1 MRLSNLTPLNVFV
14 RGYKSRTLSKRVA
27 QPGKGKTVVAG
38 RKPARPSRFLPKSAP
53 APTQPT
59 TLDMG
64 KFASLKGVPAVE
76 RKTHRNL
83 LEKVTD
89 FGQLRISSEIRDN
102 MLGNLLQETSVP
114 TPVQKVAIKS
124 LRAQRKNEFGF
135 KSWLLAAETGSGKTL
150 AYLLP
155 ILSQLSESP
164 QDVKEAPQVRSIVLV
179 PTLELVSQ
187 VASQA
192 SAIAPNLRI
201 LPVDVNSRASRLAK
215 RITKG
220 ADLIIATPDKIN
232 ALAEHEPVLAERAL
246 ADCRYVVVDE
256 ADSLMNE
263 SFSSTTLKVLKRCP
277 QLIDAIFV
285 TATIPSH
292 FDKVLREAFPETIR
306 LVTPSIHRL
315 PRHIE
320 FRVIEVFRPPY
331 RDNKELALQQA
342 LYSIYHDNAEPNLQ
356 KRVMVFVN
364 KKASVK
370 PLVNMLNSAGYPTVG
385 LDGTLP
391 PNERAEL
398 LEAFV
403 NPPKERTSDKDKL
416 HVMVATDLVARGIDM
431 KKIRNVILYDLPW
444 SAADLL
450 HRAGRT
456 GRLNAGGRV
465 LLFVSRTEAK
475 GWVKG
480 LEKIVKRGQ
489 ALA

>member
-1 MRLSNLTPLNVFV
+1 
-14 RGYKSRTLSKRVA
+14 
-27 QPGKGKTVVAG
+27 
-38 RKPARPSRFLPKSAP
+38 
-53 APTQPT
+53 
-59 TLDMG
+59 MG
-64 KFASLKGVPAVE
+64 KFAKLKGVPSAE

-83 LEKVTD
+83 LDKVAD
-89 FGQLRISSEIRDN
+89 FSQLKIANELRPHL
-102 MLGNLLQETSVP
+102 LGNVIPETAVP
-114 TPVQKVAIKS
+114 TPVQKVAVKT
-124 LRAQRKNEFGF
+124 LRAPRKDPLAFQ
-135 KSWLLAAETGSGKTL
+135 SWLLAAETGSGKTL

-155 ILSQLSESP
+155 TLSQLVESP
-164 QDVKEAPQVRSIVLV
+164 DEFKASPQVRAMVLV

-187 VASQA
+187 VAQQA
-192 SAIAPNLRI
+192 SALAPDLRV
-201 LPVDVNSRASRLAK
+201 LAVDVTSRASRLAK
-215 RITKG
+215 KVTKG
-220 ADLIIATPDKIN
+220 VDLLVATPDKVN
-232 ALAEHEPVLAERAL
+232 ALAEHEPILAERAL
-246 ADCRYVVVDE
+246 ADCRTVIVDE

-263 SFSSTTLKVLKRCP
+263 SFSSTTLKVLKSCP
-277 QLIDAIFV
+277 QAVDVVFV

-292 FDKVLREAFPETIR
+292 FDKVLRESFPETTR

-342 LYSIYHDNAEPNLQ
+342 LYSIYHDNAEPELQ

-364 KKASVK
+364 KKTSVK
-370 PLVNMLNSAGYPTVG
+370 PLTKMLNSAGYPTVG
-385 LDGTLP
+385 LDGSLP
-391 PNERAEL
+391 PEERAEL
-398 LEAFV
+398 LEKFV
-403 NPPKERTSDKDKL
+403 NPPKPRQNEQDKL

-456 GRLNAGGRV
+456 GRLNSGGRV
-465 LLFVSRTEAK
+465 LLFVSRTESK